1 MYLIIRF
8 LYCTV
13 HDELVEGCLK
23 KMKIS
28 AISAKKD
35 VRTKMLFC
43 FSFPSCYDYTGW
55 KHQFLDDRLTKD
67 LRWGPFL
74 CWRGRCRLAHS
85 VHWVVRVVCCS
96 FLSST
101 DVRFQPST
109 EVLGSSICICPLFK
123 RSVPAIPTVRSS
135 HLLYRWSEPAIQTV
149 CTRHTNVLF
158 KPFTEGLYQ
167 LYKRSVPAIK
177 RSIDTSH
184 INGPFQPST
193 DGLYQLYK
201 RSVPAIQTVRAI
213 HTNGPYLPSL
223 DGL

>member
-123 RSVPAIPTVRSS
+123 RSVPAIPTVRPS
-135 HLLYRWSEPAIQTV
+135 HLHMFRTSNTSG
-149 CTRHTNVLF
+149 T
-158 KPFTEGLYQ
+158 YQ
-167 LYKRSVPAIK
+167 PYKRSVPATYRRAVPAIQK
-177 RSIDTSH
+177 ITTSHKTVHTIH

-213 HTNGPYLPSL
+213 HTNGPYLPSS

>member
-1 MYLIIRF
+1 MRLFSKLDSSITGFQIYSKCCTMYNVFNYTLSI
-8 LYCTV
+8 LYCKRWT
-13 HDELVEGCLK
+13 CRRMFK

-43 FSFPSCYDYTGW
+43 FSFSSCYDYTGW

-135 HLLYRWSEPAIQTV
+135 HLQMVRTSN
-149 CTRHTNVLF
+149 TN
-158 KPFTEGLYQ
+158 GLYQ
-167 LYKRSVPAIK
+167 AYKRSVQAI
-177 RSIDTSH
+177 
-184 INGPFQPST
+184 
-193 DGLYQLYK
+193 
-201 RSVPAIQTVRAI
+201 
-213 HTNGPYLPSL
+213 
-223 DGL
+223 